1 MRSIKLVVATL
12 AVASFAFTS
21 ACKKDEEAKTDDT
34 ATTDD
39 TAAKTTDTPT
49 PDTDT
54 PTDEPSAGAAMSK
67 EEMGEKGVAMMEAMA
82 NAIDE
87 NKEDC
92 AAMATAIQKV
102 ADENRDFMAE
112 AKKQE
117 ESNPEY
123 KKWFDEQYG
132 EKTKELTEKMGP
144 GMQACGADPAVQA
157 AMKSLA
163 GDE

>member
-1 MRSIKLVVATL
+1 MRSIKLVVAAL

-21 ACKKDEEAKTDDT
+21 ACKKDEEAKKDETP
-34 ATTDD
+34 TDD

-67 EEMGEKGVAMMEAMA
+67 EEMGEKGVAMMESMA
-82 NAIDE
+82 SAIDD

-92 AAMATAIQKV
+92 AKMATAIQKV
-102 ADENRDFMAE
+102 ADENRDFMAD

-117 ESNPEY
+117 EANPEY
-123 KKWFDEQYG
+123 KKWFDEKYG

-144 GMQACGADPAVQA
+144 GMQACGADPAVQE